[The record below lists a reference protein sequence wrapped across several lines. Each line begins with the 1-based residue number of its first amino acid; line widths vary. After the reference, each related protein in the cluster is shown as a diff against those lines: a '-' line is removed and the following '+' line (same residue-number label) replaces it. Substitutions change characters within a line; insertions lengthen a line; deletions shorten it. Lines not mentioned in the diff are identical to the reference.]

1 MQTAFIGDLILSIP
15 LLKRIREKKPHAP
28 LFVVVRRGLGQ
39 FLKDLKIIDG
49 FFEID
54 KGSGRSYGELAERL
68 ATARFEWIV
77 CPHQSIRTAFFVWRL
92 QADVKMGYMEWWNGL
107 VFTDRT
113 EKNPAIPDP
122 LRQLSLLRPVDLEL
136 SNVFR
141 AAKFEQLN
149 ETGKNGI
156 LPGLSPWMELG
167 HRERIL
173 EWADPFMLKAPYV
186 CVFPGSVW
194 ATKRWTEAGFA
205 ELGRA
210 LEQQDYRVVWM
221 GAKDEIAL
229 CASLEKQVPG
239 STSLAGKT
247 SLTHTLTVLARATAV
262 VSNDSG
268 GQHLATLAGVPV
280 VSVFGPTVL
289 SLGFRP
295 WTSQGAV
302 VERLGLACRPCGK
315 HGHTKCPIGTHEC
328 MTSVSA
334 QRVLETFFALTAKK
348 TQTT

>member
-1 MQTAFIGDLILSIP
+1 MIQTAFIGDLILSIP
-15 LLKRIREKKPHAP
+15 LFKRIREKKPHAP
-28 LFVVVRRGLGQ
+28 LFVVTRRGLGQ

-54 KGSGRSYGELAERL
+54 KGSGRSYGELAEKL
-68 ATARFEWIV
+68 SSVRFDWIV
-77 CPHQSIRTAFFVWRL
+77 CPHQSVRTALFVWRL
-92 QADVKMGYMEWWNGL
+92 QADVKMGFMEWWNGI

-113 EKNPAIPDP
+113 EKNPALPDP

-136 SNVFR
+136 ANLFR
-141 AAKFEQLN
+141 SAKFEPLN
-149 ETGKNGI
+149 EPGKDGM
-156 LPGLSPWMELG
+156 LPALSPWMELG

-186 CVFPGSVW
+186 CIFPGSVW
-194 ATKRWTEAGFA
+194 ATKRWTEQGFA
-205 ELGRA
+205 ELGNTLMR
-210 LEQQDYRVVWM
+210 QGNRVVWM

-239 STSLAGKT
+239 SQSLAGKT
-247 SLTHTLTVLARATAV
+247 SLTHTLSVLARANAV

-280 VSVFGPTVL
+280 VSIFGPTVL

-295 WTSQGAV
+295 WTSQGAI
-302 VERLGLACRPCGK
+302 VERIGLQCRPCGK
-315 HGHTKCPIGTHEC
+315 HGHKKCPIGTHEC
-328 MTSVSA
+328 MKSVGA
-334 QRVLETFFALTAKK
+334 QRVYDALVALTTKNA
-348 TQTT
+348 T